1 MNDLKTRKSKTTRE
15 ETGEKSFLTLAWA
28 MIFFFFFMIPK
39 IKATK
44 AKSSKWHRIKLRIF
58 FTAKET
64 ISRVGKPLTEQE
76 KIFAN
81 YKSDEGLISVLQGTQ
96 TTQQQKL
103 NNPH

>member
-1 MNDLKTRKSKTTRE
+1 MKDLKTRKSKTTRE
-15 ETGEKSFLTLAWA
+15 ETGEKSFLALAWA
-28 MIFFFFFMIPK
+28 MIFFFFMIPK

-96 TTQQQKL
+96 TTQKQKL
-103 NNPH
+103 NNPL

>member
-1 MNDLKTRKSKTTRE
+1 MNERLKDQKEQNYQRRNRGKK
-15 ETGEKSFLTLAWA
+15 FLGIGLGND
-28 MIFFFFFMIPK
+28 FFFFMIPK

-96 TTQQQKL
+96 TTQKQKL